1 MVTTA
6 APIDTA
12 QLAPTAPPI
21 DEFGHSQPDS
31 IDVED
36 NRVSTVGLLAEY
48 ETVDDVIAAAHRV
61 REAGF
66 TRWDVHSPFPIHG
79 IDEVIGVKPTIL
91 PWLVLGGG
99 ITGMLGGLFLTIWT
113 MATSFDWA
121 GGLQGYPYLIS
132 GKPYNSLPA
141 FIPPIFELTILLA
154 AFGAVFGMILLNSL
168 PMLYSPLFRHARFRR
183 VTDDRFFVVL
193 DATDP
198 KFDLT
203 DAERLLQGTRP
214 AAVERVED

>member
-1 MVTTA
+1 MVTTT

-21 DEFGHSQPDS
+21 DEAGHTHDS

-36 NRVSTVGLLAEY
+36 GRVGTVGLLAEY
-48 ETVDDVIAAAHRV
+48 ETVDDVIAAAHQV

-91 PWLVLGGG
+91 PWIVLGGG
-99 ITGMLGGLFLTIWT
+99 LTGMAGGSFLTVWT
-113 MATSFDWA
+113 MATDFHWA
-121 GGLQGYPYLIS
+121 GGLQGYQFMIS
-132 GKPYNSLPA
+132 GKPYLSIPA
-141 FIPPIFELTILLA
+141 FVPPVFELTILLA

-168 PMLYSPLFRHARFRR
+168 PMLYNPLFKNARFRR
-183 VTDDRFFVVL
+183 ATDDRFFVVI

-198 KFDLT
+198 AFDL
-203 DAERLLQGTRP
+203 DATEDLLQGTHP
-214 AAVERVED
+214 AAVERIED